1 MTKGIK
7 TKVVKEKVVKDSK
20 PKTFFEWLDG
30 LLGVRNGLGSK

>member
-7 TKVVKEKVVKDSK
+7 TKVKQEVVKDSK